1 MATSTTDLPVEPG
14 MPQLDF
20 STFPNQIFWLVV
32 TIIAIYFVLSKIA
45 LPRIGEVLSDRQD
58 TIEHDIA
65 RAEEL
70 KQKADQAEEAYN
82 KALADARIEANNIIN
97 DTKAEIK
104 AELNAKIAEADIEIS
119 KRAKESEK
127 KLKEI
132 REKAQSSIL
141 EVAREIALS
150 IVKKVAPGPVEEKLI
165 SESVTRKMK
174 DYFDEIFQFFHLL
187 ATTSYD
193 SKCGGRCIFLS
204 EEY

>member
-1 MATSTTDLPVEPG
+1 MANSAADLPVEPG

-70 KQKADQAEEAYN
+70 KQKAEDAEKAYN

-97 DTKAEIK
+97 NTRAEIK
-104 AELNAKIAEADIEIS
+104 AEIDEKIAQADLEIS
-119 KRAKESEK
+119 KRSKESEI
-127 KLKEI
+127 KLSEI
-132 REKAQSSIL
+132 REKAQNSIL
-141 EVAREIALS
+141 EVASSIAIS
-150 IVKKVAPGPVEEKLI
+150 IVKKVAPGPIEEKLI
-165 SESVTRKMK
+165 SQSVIQKLK
-174 DYFDEIFQFFHLL
+174 E
-187 ATTSYD
+187 
-193 SKCGGRCIFLS
+193 
-204 EEY
+204 

>member
-119 KRAKESEK
+119 KRAKESEI

-141 EVAREIALS
+141 EVAGEIALS
-150 IVKKVAPGPVEEKLI
+150 IVRKVAPGPVEEKFI
-165 SESVTRKMK
+165 SQSVTRKMK
-174 DYFDEIFQFFHLL
+174 D
-187 ATTSYD
+187 
-193 SKCGGRCIFLS
+193 
-204 EEY
+204 

>member
-1 MATSTTDLPVEPG
+1 MATSAADLPVEPG

-32 TIIAIYFVLSKIA
+32 TIVAIYFVLSKIA

-70 KQKADQAEEAYN
+70 KQKAEDAEIAYN
-82 KALADARIEANNIIN
+82 KALADARAEANSIIN

-104 AELNAKIAEADIEIS
+104 TELNKKIAEADVEIAKRS
-119 KRAKESEK
+119 KDSEI

-132 REKAQSSIL
+132 KEKAQDNIL
-141 EVAREIALS
+141 EVSKVIALS
-150 IVKKVAPGPVEEKLI
+150 IVKKVAPGPIDEKLI
-165 SESVTRKMK
+165 SQSVIQEMK
-174 DYFDEIFQFFHLL
+174 E
-187 ATTSYD
+187 
-193 SKCGGRCIFLS
+193 
-204 EEY
+204 